1 MKKFQHILIKTMLIL
16 IPITLVALGV
26 QWSVKAVASQITK
39 EFTQP
44 FLVQS
49 GNITVIH
56 KSPKIPLTTKALQIE
71 YTVLKVPAAKT
82 TAAKK

>member
-26 QWSVKAVASQITK
+26 QWSVKAVANQITK

-49 GNITVIH
+49 GNITH
-56 KSPKIPLTTKALQIE
+56 HSPKLQQTTKSLQIE

-82 TAAKK
+82 TAVKK